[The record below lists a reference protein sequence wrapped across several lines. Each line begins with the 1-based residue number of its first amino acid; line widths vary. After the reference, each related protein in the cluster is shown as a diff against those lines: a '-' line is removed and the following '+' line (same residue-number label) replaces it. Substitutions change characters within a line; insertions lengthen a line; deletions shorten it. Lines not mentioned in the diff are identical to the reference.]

1 MGSWKRA
8 KETVA
13 WAEAE
18 IKKAEQQRKQEKA
31 AAEAAERIANGSRK

>member
-1 MGSWKRA
+1 MRTWKRA

-31 AAEAAERIANGSRK
+31 AAAEAERIANGGRR